1 MLEISSTLTSGNS
14 ARLDKKLLRHIL
26 SAFYFFPGYT
36 GQTIG
41 KAMREEQSTK
51 PATSSK
57 S

>member
-1 MLEISSTLTSGNS
+1 MPEISSTLTSGNS
-14 ARLDKKLLRHIL
+14 ARLDKNLLRYIL

-36 GQTIG
+36 GQAIG
-41 KAMREEQSTK
+41 EAMHEEPSTK